1 MKAPPGVVFHSEE
14 RLMVWQPHGLVDE
27 KTVNE
32 IIRFIG
38 PLEGVS
44 SGPFDRFTDLTEID
58 GVDLN
63 FDYVFHIALYRRMRY
78 AGCPPVKSAFLVKS
92 RESTHY
98 AKLHAML
105 TDHSPLQ
112 VRVFTEREA
121 AARWLGVAVHLL
133 MPSAPA
139 IC

>member
-1 MKAPPGVVFHSEE
+1 MKAPPGVAFHPQQ
-14 RLMVWQPHGLVDE
+14 RLMAWRPRGVLDE

-38 PLEGVS
+38 PLETIGS
-44 SGPFDRFTDLTEID
+44 FDRFTDLSEID

-63 FDYVFHIALYRRMRY
+63 FHYVFRIALYRRMRY
-78 AGCPPVKSAFLVKS
+78 IERLCVKSAFLVTS
-92 RESTHY
+92 RESAHY

-112 VRVFTEREA
+112 VRVFTERQA
-121 AARWLGVAVHLL
+121 AARWLGVAVELL
-133 MPSAPA
+133 TLSVPA
-139 IC
+139 TC